1 MEVEISTVSVITCT
15 NNVVL
20 DDALVVVVV
29 NCNNKVYVLYIL
41 VEVGTCNNMVKTP
54 RVFGA
59 GAVICNSI

>member
-41 VEVGTCNNMVKTP
+41 V
-54 RVFGA
+54 
-59 GAVICNSI
+59 